1 MRGNSHWGTLMM
13 TRSVACLCALFL
25 SVGACGDD
33 SDSGGSQE
41 PIATGPMTPGSVNPD
56 DVVSVET
63 LLPVTEMAAGESVS
77 VTCLAN
83 DSEGHQGPV
92 EGFIV
97 QVEPS
102 DGVSVNDMS
111 VQCTLASELAIAC
124 ALGELV
130 DTSPET
136 LVVTAGP
143 AAVSSATVTPTS
155 TKPEEVAVVECHVED
170 TYGNPVEDANT
181 TVEVEPAVSISVEGA
196 NVSGTSI
203 GEYAVTCTGTGIEST
218 ISATWTIEPGPSVT
232 FGLATIPN
240 VPAQKVNA
248 GIQVIGIGEDA
259 WENPISGLEILD
271 LTATPEGN
279 HTLLGEHLTTI
290 SFSSEGFYTLTAN
303 WAEDPTRSASLDIVV
318 DQTGPTLTITSPERG
333 LAPQGGDPMVTFS
346 GSVSDN
352 LGSIAWLKVLGE
364 TVQIPAEGGDFS
376 VDVPLVYGVNILDV
390 QAADQ
395 WGNERTAARS
405 VFWSDYHYMLSPA
418 SFETDAVTKA
428 LIVDLGQSLIDDGDH
443 DPDHLNDLAT
453 IMEVVMAGMDLSG
466 LVPNPLT
473 TFPCIAGDCE
483 IHATNIVIGSAAVSM
498 QLIEGGIAITLGLV
512 DFSMDIEVHT
522 PAVSI
527 FPAQV
532 LTGIFTVDQITVD
545 MDTLLSMENGEL
557 IVDADNVAVDF
568 KNTSI
573 LLFDSILPILD
584 DIINQGLD
592 FIEPAMLGI
601 LETAIPFLVEEE
613 ISKALSQFAEAFS
626 LDEEIELPAL
636 IEGQPATVLKLQTK
650 PSDVFP
656 TAKSLRFEMDGLS
669 YAVNGV
675 RPYSVP
681 GSPQFS
687 TCGPPGDIP
696 TPPSGPMVVGVHD
709 DLLNQLA
716 FAIWDAGTLNMSL
729 DGNSLGDLDLASYGV
744 LLNSLELNG
753 MLPPM
758 VNSCDGV
765 MKLQLGDLFL
775 DTDLILLGEAAQFS
789 MWLQVEA
796 TINFVSEVDEEGVSK
811 LVFDI
816 QNFDALL
823 MEVVTNE
830 GMFEGDDTGLVD
842 LIGNTMLPLLLDN
855 LAGDALA
862 FEIPAIDVSE
872 LSPDLPAGTVLNIDL
887 QEFSRKDAY
896 LVIDAGLK

>member
-1 MRGNSHWGTLMM
+1 MRGNSLRGTVMM
-13 TRSVACLCALFL
+13 TRSVACLCALLL

-41 PIATGPMTPGSVNPD
+41 PIATNPVTPGPLNPED
-56 DVVSVET
+56 IVSVET
-63 LLPVTEMAAGESVS
+63 LLPVTEMVAGDSVN

-92 EGFIV
+92 EGFTV
-97 QVEPS
+97 VVEPS
-102 DGVSVNDMS
+102 DGVSVNGMS
-111 VQCTLASELAIAC
+111 MQCTLAGELAVAC
-124 ALGELV
+124 ALGELI
-130 DTSPET
+130 DDSPAP
-136 LVVTAGP
+136 LVVRAGP
-143 AAVSSATVTPTS
+143 AAVSSATVTPSS
-155 TKPEEVAVVECHVED
+155 TKPEEVAVVACEVED
-170 TYGNPVEDANT
+170 AYGNPVDGVDT
-181 TVEVEPAVSISVEGA
+181 TVEVEPPVSISVDGM
-196 NVSGTSI
+196 NVSGTAI
-203 GEYAVTCTGTGIEST
+203 GDYEVTCTGTGIESAL
-218 ISATWTIEPGPSVT
+218 SATWTLEPGPSVT
-232 FGLATIPN
+232 FGLKTIPET
-240 VPAQKVNA
+240 PAHKVNS

-259 WENPISGLEILD
+259 WANPVSGLGILD
-271 LTATPEGN
+271 VTATPEDQ
-279 HTLLGEHLTTI
+279 HTLLGENQTTI
-290 SFSSEGFYTLTAN
+290 SFATEGFYTLTAN
-303 WAEDPTRSASLDIVV
+303 WAENPTQSASLDIVV

-333 LAPQGGDPMVTFS
+333 LAPQGGAPMVTLS

-352 LGSIAWLKVLGE
+352 LGTISWLTILGE
-364 TVQIPAEGGDFS
+364 TVQVPEEGGDFS
-376 VDVPLVYGVNILDV
+376 VEVPLAYGVNILDV

-405 VFWSDYHYMLSPA
+405 VFWSDDHYTLSPA
-418 SFETDAVTKA
+418 SFDTDAVTKA

-443 DPDHLNDLAT
+443 DPDNLNDLAT
-453 IMEVVMAGMDLSG
+453 IMEVVMAGIDLSG

-483 IHATNIVIGSAAVSM
+483 VHATNIVIGSAAVSM

-584 DIINQGLD
+584 DLINQGLD
-592 FIEPAMLGI
+592 FIEPALLGI

-636 IEGQPATVLKLQTK
+636 IEGQAPTVLKLQSK
-650 PSDVFP
+650 PSQVFP

-669 YAVNGV
+669 YAVDGV
-675 RPYSVP
+675 RPYDVP

-696 TPPSGPMVVGVHD
+696 TPPTGPMVAGVHD
-709 DLLNQLA
+709 DFLNQLA
-716 FAIWDAGTLNMSL
+716 FAIWDSGTLNMSL
-729 DGNSLGDLDLASYGV
+729 DGDSLGDLDLASYGV
-744 LLNSLELNG
+744 LLNALELDG

-758 VNSCDGV
+758 IESCDGV
-765 MKLQLGDLFL
+765 MKLQVGDLFL
-775 DTDLILLGEAAQFS
+775 DADLILLGEAAQFS

-796 TINFVSEVDEEGVSK
+796 TINFVSEVDDEGVSK
-811 LVFDI
+811 LVFDL
-816 QNFDALL
+816 QDFDTLF
-823 MEVVTNE
+823 MEVVTNA
-830 GMFEGDDTGLVD
+830 GMFEGDDAGLVD

-855 LAGDALA
+855 LAGDALGI
-862 FEIPAIDVSE
+862 ELPAIDVSE
-872 LSPDLPAGTVLNIDL
+872 LSPELPAGTELNIDL
-887 QEFSRKDAY
+887 QEFGRKDAY